1 MCIPSP
7 TTNQSI
13 NRSINQY
20 INRLRKELDA
30 QHNWGMTLLGLERF
44 EEAGLVFEEVVN
56 QDPMADES
64 WASLGIT
71 MAALDQNEAA
81 LACQKQVLTI
91 RTTREKKM

>member
-1 MCIPSP
+1 
-7 TTNQSI
+7 
-13 NRSINQY
+13 
-20 INRLRKELDA
+20 
-30 QHNWGMTLLGLERF
+30 MTLLGLERF
-44 EEAGLVFEEVVN
+44 EEAGLVFEEVIN

-91 RTTREKKM
+91 RTTREKKNVAE